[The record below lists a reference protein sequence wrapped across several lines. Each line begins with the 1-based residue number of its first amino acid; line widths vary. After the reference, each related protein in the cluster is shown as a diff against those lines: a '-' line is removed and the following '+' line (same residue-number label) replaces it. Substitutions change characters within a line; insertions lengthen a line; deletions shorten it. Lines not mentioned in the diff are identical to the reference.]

1 MRVLCSAVL
10 AFEWIVLAL
19 GIPVAINVAGVPA
32 SAAWVA
38 FAVVSVLTGA
48 ALALMRTRAGVWLG
62 WLVQVVAV
70 ACGFIVVMLGV
81 LGVVFAGLYFAAIRY
96 GRRVDEIR
104 AQRLS
109 AAQTNTP
116 SAPRS

>member
-10 AFEWIVLAL
+10 TFEWVVLAL

-32 SAAWVA
+32 QGAWVA
-38 FAVVSVLTGA
+38 FVSASVLTVA
-48 ALALMRTRAGVWLG
+48 ALALMRRPAGVWLG

-70 ACGFIVVMLGV
+70 ACVLVVPMLGI

-96 GRRVDEIR
+96 GSRVDAIR
-104 AQRLS
+104 QQS
-109 AAQTNTP
+109 AARPTARTTP
-116 SAPRS
+116 P